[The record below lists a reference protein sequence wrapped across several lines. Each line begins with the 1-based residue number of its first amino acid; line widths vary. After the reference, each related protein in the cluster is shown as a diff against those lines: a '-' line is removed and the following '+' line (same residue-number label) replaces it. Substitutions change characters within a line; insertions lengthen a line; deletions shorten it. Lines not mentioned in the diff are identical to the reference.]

1 MWVEFVGGSLTLARP
16 SGFSPLQDYTVHI
29 LQFSPQKPT
38 SQYRMVDKEPLFG
51 CATANVILVYYYY
64 FVHIFII
71 HYFIIYFIVNS
82 TTHGS
87 K

>member
-1 MWVEFVGGSLTLARP
+1 
-16 SGFSPLQDYTVHI
+16 
-29 LQFSPQKPT
+29 
-38 SQYRMVDKEPLFG
+38 MVDKEPLFG
-51 CATANVILVYYYY
+51 CATANFILVHYYY

>member
-1 MWVEFVGGSLTLARP
+1 
-16 SGFSPLQDYTVHI
+16 
-29 LQFSPQKPT
+29 
-38 SQYRMVDKEPLFG
+38 MVDKEPLFG
-51 CATANVILVYYYY
+51 CATANFILVYYYS
-64 FVHIFII
+64 VHIIII